1 MGPKAKDLD
10 KGRTEW
16 IKKLDQMKERDKDED
31 EDKDK
36 DKDKDKEI
44 ESCTSDSPTPPNQYI
59 F

>member
-16 IKKLDQMKERDKDED
+16 IKKFDQMKERDKDED

-36 DKDKDKEI
+36 DKDKD
-44 ESCTSDSPTPPNQYI
+44 NV
-59 F
+59 

>member
-36 DKDKDKEI
+36 DKDKASHEYRK
-44 ESCTSDSPTPPNQYI
+44 
-59 F
+59 FKVRMR